1 MAGNAQLKDSAYP
14 HSTTQD
20 SQPPSTNYD
29 QDSTDS
35 EEYSFN
41 IHATNTKEQNK
52 QSYYAKVKPGKSTI
66 KFQIDSGSTANIID
80 EVTFANIQKENPSIQ
95 LTKSKKR
102 LFAFGAVTPLQLL
115 ANGQFHCVLESKKR
129 LAYATIIVVKNATGC
144 LLSGKTSIDLNFLT
158 IRVNKVT
165 TKPATFSQLSKH
177 KKLPDR
183 LRPVI
188 SEFDE
193 VFHGVGKL
201 KDVQKVAY
209 ELERLQQY
217 DIIEP
222 AQGPTLWVSPIVAFP
237 KPNNPEKLRLCVDI
251 RQANT
256 AILRE
261 RHPQPT
267 IEDLLNDL
275 NEARYFSKLDLTA
288 AYHQL
293 ELDKQSRYITTFTT
307 QKGLFQFKRL
317 NFGTN
322 SASEIFQNTIQNVF
336 NGIYGC
342 RNISDDLIIFGKT
355 PSEHDEALRKVLQ
368 VAKERNLRFGFEKC
382 EFDKKHLEF
391 FGYTSL
397 VKVKYC
403 PGPTN
408 PSDYL
413 SRHPLPNYYNTNT
426 CKTPNLADDHI
437 RFIAQN
443 AVPIALGIE
452 QLRKAVK
459 QDSTLQALIEIL
471 QNNTWNSLAT
481 KQPDNTDIDLDELK
495 AFKKIQHELS
505 LTSDVDLI
513 LRENRLV
520 IPKQLRKQVI
530 QLAHEGHQGLV
541 KTKKLIREKVWFP
554 GIDALAAK
562 AVKDCLAC
570 QSVGQP
576 AKLAPLN
583 PLPIPLQAWDTLY
596 VDFLGPLS
604 SKDLLLVVIDGRT
617 RFPEVAIVRSTN
629 AKSTITSLNRIFATH
644 GLPRR
649 IISDNGPPFQSEE
662 FRHYMITNGITHH
675 KITPLW
681 PQANAEAENFMKP
694 LTKCLQTAVID
705 NKDWKEELQL
715 FLLNYRAT
723 PHCTT
728 KVPPATALF
737 GRNIRR
743 KLSQQPSR

>member
-1 MAGNAQLKDSAYP
+1 GHLQ
-14 HSTTQD
+14 
-20 SQPPSTNYD
+20 
-29 QDSTDS
+29 
-35 EEYSFN
+35 
-41 IHATNTKEQNK
+41 
-52 QSYYAKVKPGKSTI
+52 
-66 KFQIDSGSTANIID
+66 
-80 EVTFANIQKENPSIQ
+80 
-95 LTKSKKR
+95 R
-102 LFAFGAVTPLQLL
+102 L
-115 ANGQFHCVLESKKR
+115 
-129 LAYATIIVVKNATGC
+129 
-144 LLSGKTSIDLNFLT
+144 
-158 IRVNKVT
+158 RVNILKLSAKPLLLCLVLNSSISIFMDTSSLQSLT
-165 TKPATFSQLSKH
+165 TNLWNSRSRPSA
-177 KKLPDR
+177 R
-183 LRPVI
+183 L
-188 SEFDE
+188 E
-193 VFHGVGKL
+193 
-201 KDVQKVAY
+201 
-209 ELERLQQY
+209 
-217 DIIEP
+217 
-222 AQGPTLWVSPIVAFP
+222 
-237 KPNNPEKLRLCVDI
+237 
-251 RQANT
+251 
-256 AILRE
+256 
-261 RHPQPT
+261 
-267 IEDLLNDL
+267 
-275 NEARYFSKLDLTA
+275 
-288 AYHQL
+288 
-293 ELDKQSRYITTFTT
+293 
-307 QKGLFQFKRL
+307 
-317 NFGTN
+317 
-322 SASEIFQNTIQNVF
+322 
-336 NGIYGC
+336 
-342 RNISDDLIIFGKT
+342 
-355 PSEHDEALRKVLQ
+355 
-368 VAKERNLRFGFEKC
+368 
-382 EFDKKHLEF
+382 
-391 FGYTSL
+391 
-397 VKVKYC
+397 
-403 PGPTN
+403 
-408 PSDYL
+408 
-413 SRHPLPNYYNTNT
+413 RHPLPNYYNTNT

-662 FRHYMITNGITHH
+662 FHCCHRQQRLERRVTVVLVELPCNTSLHNQKNYPNNQSYADQRRGAKQPNFKVGDQVLVRQQKRNKLTSKFNSKPYHII
-675 KITPLW
+675 KIKANTSGEHQVTRNCSHFKLFTGNSNTELSESDNESDVSVEDNAVGQPNIEVGQGRGEPRREIEEPVVEHRDGQRRYPQRRRNHPL
-681 PQANAEAENFMKP
+681 
-694 LTKCLQTAVID
+694 L
-705 NKDWKEELQL
+705 
-715 FLLNYRAT
+715 YRDEQ
-723 PHCTT
+723 
-728 KVPPATALF
+728 
-737 GRNIRR
+737 NIR
-743 KLSQQPSR
+743 